1 MALEE
6 KLTGRLIALPESRE
20 LDLFADML
28 ERRGARTLRCPL
40 VTILD
45 SPNEAPIKDWLQR
58 CIAGEFDDLIL
69 LTGEGLRRLLGFAER
84 WQLRDDFVKSLAPMR
99 KITRGPKPA
108 RALRDIGLKPEIAA
122 SEPTTDGIIHDLK
135 AHSLRGRRVGVQLY
149 GEEPNARLMDFLREA
164 GAEPHAVAPYVYAS
178 AVDDER
184 VRTLIHELDAG
195 RVDAIAF
202 TSSPQ
207 VQRLFNVAQTS
218 GLEAQL
224 RHGLAAIKVAAVG
237 PLIADSLRE
246 AGIRVDFMP
255 EESFFLKPLVNML
268 AVELGPKRAT
278 PL

>member
-6 KLTGRLIALPESRE
+6 KLTDRLIALPETRE

-40 VTILD
+40 VSILD
-45 SPNEAPIKDWLQR
+45 SPHEAPIKTWLQR

-84 WQLRDDFVKSLAPMR
+84 WQLRDAFVKSLEPIR

-108 RALRDIGLKPEIAA
+108 RALRDIGLRPDIAA
-122 SEPTTDGIIHDLK
+122 SAPTTEGIIRDLQQQN
-135 AHSLRGRRVGVQLY
+135 LQGRRVGVQLY
-149 GEEPNARLMDFLREA
+149 GEEPNALLMDFLREA
-164 GAEPHAVAPYVYAS
+164 GAQACPVAPYIYAD
-178 AVDDER
+178 AADDKR
-184 VRTLIHELDAG
+184 VRALILELDAG

-207 VQRLFNVAQTS
+207 VQRLFSVAKQS
-218 GLEAQL
+218 GLETQL
-224 RHGLAAIKVAAVG
+224 RHGLAATKVAAVG

-246 AGIRVDFMP
+246 AGIRVDLMP
-255 EESFFLKPLVNML
+255 ADSFFLKPLVNEL
-268 AVELGPKRAT
+268 AAALGPKRQ
-278 PL
+278 PPS